1 MKTITSK
8 ELQEKIANKENFYL
22 DIKASW
28 CGPCKV
34 LLRTLED
41 VTKVIKESNGDDK
54 PVYVF
59 DVDDDRDFALQT
71 LNVRSVPTTK
81 VYKSGEEIYTK
92 TGILRREEIME
103 LINQI

>member
-1 MKTITSK
+1 MKAISSQ
-8 ELQEKIANKENFYL
+8 ELKDKILNKEDFYL

-34 LLRTLED
+34 LLKTLED
-41 VTKVIKESNGDDK
+41 VTKVLKESSGSDK
-54 PVYVF
+54 PVYIF
-59 DVDDDRDFALQT
+59 DVDDDREFAMQT

-81 VYKSGEEIYTK
+81 VYRGGQEVYSK
-92 TGILRREEIME
+92 TGILRKEEIID